1 MTPTSK
7 AVTVL
12 ILSVLAAA
20 ALVGLSSGYVSARF
34 SDESVHITEAVIRFS
49 GTDAAIDITYEAALP
64 VELYAIVFGSRNL
77 EGDIRATVEP
87 LGKIDGVVI
96 RHGQAAATVKGIS
109 EERGTYYL
117 HDGRELGKTIDRLVL
132 IYPDGRERLVLNTSK
147 TPDTFYEAAPESDIT
162 AS

>member
-20 ALVGLSSGYVSARF
+20 VLVGLSSGYVSARF

-49 GTDAAIDITYEAALP
+49 GTDASIDITYEAPLP

-77 EGDIRATVEP
+77 EGDIRAAVEP
-87 LGKIDGVVI
+87 LGEIDGIII
-96 RHGQAAATVKGIS
+96 RHGRAAAVVKDIS
-109 EERGTYYL
+109 EERGAYYL
-117 HDGRELGKTIDRLVL
+117 HDGRELGKTVDRLIL
-132 IYPDGRERLVLNTSK
+132 IYPDGRERLIPDTSK
-147 TPDTFYEAAPESDIT
+147 TPDTFYEAAPAQDI
-162 AS
+162 AAP